1 MIDEKILERK
11 QNCLKEN
18 GYCEIGFY
26 AGSCRK
32 CNSISTSSWS
42 NYKAIRVLCSDCG
55 WSYFIPVAG
64 KRVSSTLYKWSLE
77 VRERDGFMCR
87 KCGSREKLN
96 AHHIKPFADFPELRF
111 DINNGITLCEDC
123 HKKEH
128 KK

>member
-42 NYKAIRVLCSDCG
+42 NYKAIRV
-55 WSYFIPVAG
+55 
-64 KRVSSTLYKWSLE
+64 SSTLHKWSLA

-111 DINNGITLCEDC
+111 DINNGITLWEDC